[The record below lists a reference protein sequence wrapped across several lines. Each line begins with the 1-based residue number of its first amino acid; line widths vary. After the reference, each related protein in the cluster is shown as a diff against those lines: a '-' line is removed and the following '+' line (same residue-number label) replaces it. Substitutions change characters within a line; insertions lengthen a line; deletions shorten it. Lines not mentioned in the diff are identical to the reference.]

1 MRREVAKGLQY
12 FIPSHHFTPSFLCGF
27 APFALCVSS
36 SFQMSP
42 DHQNVD
48 RQGIVAFTGLSRPIL
63 RAQKRQKKHHFLHF
77 CLD

>member
-1 MRREVAKGLQY
+1 MKTLFKALRGKDLRITQRAKDAKGLQY
-12 FIPSHHFTPSFLCGF
+12 IIPSHHFTTSFLCGF

-48 RQGIVAFTGLSRPIL
+48 MPGADACGF
-63 RAQKRQKKHHFLHF
+63 
-77 CLD
+77 